1 MDRIKIIA
9 GGCSHSS
16 FLYGNPWHYYMG
28 KKMGAEIVSF
38 SSGASGNEMNIEK
51 IKFLLDKNLD
61 VDMLVIQ
68 LTEPSRFVFGL
79 NPKKPLKDGDLFYL
93 HSLGFDEGIKYHTFT
108 GHGNEEIIKRRY
120 NYDIKFDKFFNEQI
134 ALSEYNSKLKIFHTI
149 MTINELCKLY
159 NKKVIFFSWFVD
171 LHMMAKEIGYDKI
184 IQDYN
189 ILTGF
194 VNDFITNNKIKMN
207 SLNGHYGLEEHEKIF
222 EEFINPQ
229 LQNLI

>member
-1 MDRIKIIA
+1 MKIIA

-16 FLYGNPWHYYMG
+16 FLYGNQWHYYMG
-28 KKMGAEIVSF
+28 ERMDVEIISF

-51 IKFLLDKNLD
+51 IKSLLDKNLD
-61 VDMLVIQ
+61 IDILVIQ

-79 NPKKPLKDGDLFYL
+79 NPKRPLKYGDLFYL
-93 HSLGFDEGIKYHTFT
+93 HSNGLDEGTKYHTFT
-108 GHGNEEIIKRRY
+108 GHENEEIIKKRF

-134 ALSEYNSKLKIFHTI
+134 VLSEYNSKLKIFHTM
-149 MTINELCKLY
+149 MTINELCKIY

-171 LHMMAKEIGYDKI
+171 LHMLANEIGYDNI

-194 VNDFITNNKIKMN
+194 VKEFIDDNKIKMN
-207 SLNGHYGLEEHEKIF
+207 PLNGHYGSEEHKKIF
-222 EEFINPQ
+222 DEFIYPQ
-229 LQNLI
+229 LKNLI